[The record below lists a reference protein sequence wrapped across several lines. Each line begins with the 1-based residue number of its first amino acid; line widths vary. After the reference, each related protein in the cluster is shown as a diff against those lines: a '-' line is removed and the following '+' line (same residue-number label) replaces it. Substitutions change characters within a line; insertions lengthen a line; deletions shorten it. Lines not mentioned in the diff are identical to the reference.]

1 MNLFP
6 GINQVSFFFFHFN
19 KIKSEKINQKKIS
32 LQGIF
37 LINMQVIIH
46 YTFQISTGIYDYQLK
61 EKQRVKIENN
71 WMIE

>member
-1 MNLFP
+1 
-6 GINQVSFFFFHFN
+6 
-19 KIKSEKINQKKIS
+19 
-32 LQGIF
+32 
-37 LINMQVIIH
+37 MQVIIH